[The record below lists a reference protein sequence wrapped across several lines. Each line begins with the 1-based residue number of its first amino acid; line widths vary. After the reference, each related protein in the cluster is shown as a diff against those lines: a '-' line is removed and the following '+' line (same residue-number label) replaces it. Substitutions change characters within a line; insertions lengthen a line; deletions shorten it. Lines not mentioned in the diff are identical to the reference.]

1 MLWNVTCRTNLHT
14 FLSLR
19 WYCNTESHK
28 INEVDHVLLHFGH
41 LNRPIGIPLE
51 FEQVNLH
58 LADRTRGSRPA
69 KESLIIEWC
78 TVGAYNLHKQFQ
90 FHSPGDTA
98 RRSSLRRALERRPS
112 TWSISFIPPTNLTF
126 SLTSY
131 QAPPDGAGQRLVQQK
146 LQQGTHWW
154 SEMSLP

>member
-1 MLWNVTCRTNLHT
+1 MKFQNFHIVIGERNEIIDRGLRNTTNT
-14 FLSLR
+14 
-19 WYCNTESHK
+19 TTAK

-112 TWSISFIPPTNLTF
+112 T
-126 SLTSY
+126 
-131 QAPPDGAGQRLVQQK
+131 
-146 LQQGTHWW
+146 
-154 SEMSLP
+154 